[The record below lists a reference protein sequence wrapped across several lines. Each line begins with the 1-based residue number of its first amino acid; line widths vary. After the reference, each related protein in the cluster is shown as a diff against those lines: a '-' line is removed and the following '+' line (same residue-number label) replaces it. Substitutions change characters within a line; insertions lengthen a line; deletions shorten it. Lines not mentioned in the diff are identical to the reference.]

1 MTKSVENIL
10 PGGPVDRV
18 LLSRQAI
25 YRADMEIFG
34 YELLFR
40 DGVAN
45 RAEIRDEDEAT
56 AQVIV
61 NTFME
66 IGLHEMVRDRRACI
80 NVSTK
85 FVLSDFCEALP
96 ADRVVLEL
104 VGQSDIDTDVLKR
117 LKHLASVGFDIAVGD
132 FALSEEFR
140 PLLDIAAIVKFDVL

>member
-1 MTKSVENIL
+1 MRGLRVWRKRSSGDPLN
-10 PGGPVDRV
+10 RV
-18 LLSRQAI
+18 LLSRQPI
-25 YRADMEIFG
+25 YKADMDIFG

-40 DGVAN
+40 DGDAN
-45 RAEIRDEDEAT
+45 RAEMRDEDEAT

-66 IGLHEMVRDRRACI
+66 IGLQEMVRDRRACI

-104 VGQSDIDTDVLKR
+104 VGQPEIDTDVLKR
-117 LKHLASVGFDIAVGD
+117 LKHLASSGFDIAVGE
-132 FALSEEFR
+132 FALSERFR
-140 PLLDIAAIVKFDVL
+140 S